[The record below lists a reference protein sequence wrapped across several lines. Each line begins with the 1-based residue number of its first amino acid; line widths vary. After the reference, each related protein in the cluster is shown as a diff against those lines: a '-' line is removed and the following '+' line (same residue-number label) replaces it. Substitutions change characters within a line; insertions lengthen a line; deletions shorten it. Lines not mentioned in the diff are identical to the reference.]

1 MDKDTII
8 DKDTF
13 IAQNL
18 FPKNEEAMNIRKP
31 RMNVK
36 SVDLASATRKTKIT
50 FCLLLSD
57 IIFLYY
63 F

>member
-50 FCLLLSD
+50 
-57 IIFLYY
+57 
-63 F
+63 